1 MSFGGMLDEGDG
13 FSVVLLA
20 SFPKSKWR
28 TLGLGILTRDAPC
41 RAGSPLNW
49 SSELTLELA
58 ELTINTVGFFP
69 VCSLWV
75 REGRGVDLNASL

>member
-28 TLGLGILTRDAPC
+28 TLGFGILTRDAPC

-58 ELTINTVGFFP
+58 KPTILFVFSCLQSVGE
-69 VCSLWV
+69 
-75 REGRGVDLNASL
+75 RGRGRGVDLNASL

>member
-28 TLGLGILTRDAPC
+28 TLGLDTDTGR
-41 RAGSPLNW
+41 PL
-49 SSELTLELA
+49 
-58 ELTINTVGFFP
+58 
-69 VCSLWV
+69 
-75 REGRGVDLNASL
+75 